1 MGFSLYHSA
10 SSASVRSGNQQ
21 DTFFFLDFLPGSEER
36 WVLSDTSSGGVGEG
50 GGPSMSG
57 GGVGEGG
64 GPSMSGGGVGE
75 GGGPSEETLGAS
87 SPSSWMLTMIGPEDA
102 SHGGPGSFCVEM
114 SGSEDDD
121 KVLRRLSSMG
131 VGWSLDSKDEE
142 DGDGVRDLL
151 DGVLPSPHPPRAAVE
166 VVGDL
171 SRALS
176 GTLAFRSR
184 RGMGYFFVGE
194 AGRGMVKARFLFVT
208 LSFGMFV

>member
-64 GPSMSGGGVGE
+64 GPSD
-75 GGGPSEETLGAS
+75 ETFGAF
-87 SPSSWMLTMIGPEDA
+87 SPSSWMLTMRGAED
-102 SHGGPGSFCVEM
+102 SSDGGPGSFCVEM
-114 SGSEDDD
+114 SGSKDDD
-121 KVLRRLSSMG
+121 NVLRRLSRMG
-131 VGWSLDSKDEE
+131 VGCSLESKEEE

-151 DGVLPSPHPPRAAVE
+151 DVVLPSPHPSGSAVE

-176 GTLAFRSR
+176 GTYAFRSR
-184 RGMGYFFVGE
+184 RGIRYFFVGE
-194 AGRGMVKARFLFVT
+194 AGRGTVNERFLFVT
-208 LSFGMFV
+208 FSFGIFL

>member
-1 MGFSLYHSA
+1 MGFSLYHFA
-10 SSASVRSGNQQ
+10 SSASIRSGNQQ
-21 DTFFFLDFLPGSEER
+21 VTFFFLDFLPGSEER

-57 GGVGEGG
+57 GGL
-64 GPSMSGGGVGE
+64 GE
-75 GGGPSEETLGAS
+75 GGGPSEEKLGAS
-87 SPSSWMLTMIGPEDA
+87 SPSSWMFTMIGPEDA
-102 SHGGPGSFCVEM
+102 SDGGPGSFCVEM
-114 SGSEDDD
+114 SGSEEDD
-121 KVLRRLSSMG
+121 KVLRRLSRMG
-131 VGWSLDSKDEE
+131 VGWSLDSKDDE

-151 DGVLPSPHPPRAAVE
+151 GGVLASPHPSGAAVE

-194 AGRGMVKARFLFVT
+194 AGRGMVKERFLLVT
-208 LSFGMFV
+208 FSFGIFV